1 MSNIKAQITNKIQM
15 TKGVF
20 DIWSFDIDLTFE
32 LWHLKFQIFE
42 GELHAQKD

>member
-1 MSNIKAQITNKIQM
+1 VGDATGMANL
-15 TKGVF
+15 F
-20 DIWSFDIDLTFE
+20 DIQSFVIDLTFE